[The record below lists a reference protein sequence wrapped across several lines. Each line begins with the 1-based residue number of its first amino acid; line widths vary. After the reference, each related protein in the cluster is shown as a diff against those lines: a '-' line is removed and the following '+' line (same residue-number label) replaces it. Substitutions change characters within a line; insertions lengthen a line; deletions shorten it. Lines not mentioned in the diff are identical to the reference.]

1 MEMLQDFFNASL
13 TLKDYNISTWTVES
27 SSGLW
32 MGLGYGSAQLEGT
45 DFTVCEYNFT
55 NSTTGTD
62 KFICRDGIY
71 ENGAFNFNENQN
83 LTSN

>member
-32 MGLGYGSAQLEGT
+32 MGLGYGSA
-45 DFTVCEYNFT
+45 
-55 NSTTGTD
+55 
-62 KFICRDGIY
+62 
-71 ENGAFNFNENQN
+71 
-83 LTSN
+83 